1 MHRSF
6 LLTGILVLAI
16 YGAGCSSSAGSGE
29 TNQDMNAASAQPS
42 EYTDA
47 SVALADGTKF
57 LDEGETE
64 KAIDALNQAVK
75 LNPELAEAWFKL
87 GVAYGLAEKRD
98 ETLIE
103 ANESVPTTSSKS
115 PAPKPNSVKAFE
127 KAVAAYKK
135 LIDANAEDDAAHFN
149 LGRAY
154 NKLNEDEDAAKALK
168 QAVKLK
174 PDDTEY
180 QTELGAI
187 LIKLAQYHEAIS
199 PLKKAL
205 ELDPENIRALELL
218 EDAEAGRKRVN
229 YSATPKEEKKA
240 SSSNSSNA
248 NTSGTPAVAK
258 PSPAFTP
265 DTSGP
270 PKPRP
275 TPSRP
280 EL

>member
-1 MHRSF
+1 MMHRS
-6 LLTGILVLAI
+6 LLYIALVSFALF
-16 YGAGCSSSAGSGE
+16 GAACSRSGSSTDTAQDANSVANAGYADA
-29 TNQDMNAASAQPS
+29 NQ
-42 EYTDA
+42 
-47 SVALADGTKF
+47 ALADGNTF
-57 LDEGETE
+57 LDNGETE

-75 LNPELAEAWFKL
+75 LNPDLAEAWFKL
-87 GVAYGLAEKRD
+87 GIAYALIEKRD
-98 ETLIE
+98 ETLVE
-103 ANESVPTTSSKS
+103 ENVNAGQPEESNSK
-115 PAPKPNSVKAFE
+115 AKRPKSNSEIAFE
-127 KAVAAYKK
+127 KAVTAYKK
-135 LIDANAEDDAAHFN
+135 MVDANDQDDVAYFN

-154 NKLNEDEDAAKALK
+154 NKLNEDESASKALK

-187 LIKLAQYHEAIS
+187 LIKLAQYQEAIA

-229 YSATPKEEKKA
+229 YSATPKEDKNK
-240 SSSNSSNA
+240 SNS
-248 NTSGTPAVAK
+248 NTNSETNSAPLTDKPPPPTPAAN
-258 PSPAFTP
+258 
-265 DTSGP
+265 P
-270 PKPRP
+270 PQQRP